1 MRFGPRTRVEG
12 EEEEEVI
19 EALLFDN
26 DGILVDT
33 EPLYLRANREILAE
47 IDIAISDAA
56 FADLSLR
63 QGKSVFE
70 LARERGTSER
80 DVLDLRS
87 RRDARYLELIG
98 DGVAVID
105 GVKQC
110 LLELHGR
117 LPMAIVTSSKRI
129 HFDAIHEATGLLR
142 FFDAVVASGDYAR
155 HKPHPEPFLA
165 GAQRLSVAP
174 KSCVAIEDSPRG
186 LAAAVAAGMRCLAI
200 PTPLTRDGDFRTA
213 SAVLA
218 SAREIPAYL
227 EAEIS

>member
-1 MRFGPRTRVEG
+1 M
-12 EEEEEVI
+12 I

-33 EPLYLRANREILAE
+33 EPLYLRANREILGEIGIEIPAE
-47 IDIAISDAA
+47 I

-63 QGKSVFE
+63 LGKSIFV
-70 LARERGTSER
+70 LARERGVSEGE
-80 DVLDLRS
+80 VEDLRS
-87 RRDARYLELIG
+87 RRDRRYLELIHE
-98 DGVAVID
+98 GVTVID
-105 GVKQC
+105 GVREC

-117 LPMAIVTSSKRI
+117 LPMAIVTSSKRM
-129 HFDAIHEATGLLR
+129 HFDAIHKGTDLLR
-142 FFDAVVASGDYAR
+142 FFDTVVASGDYER
-155 HKPHPEPFLA
+155 HKPHPDPFLV

-174 KSCVAIEDSPRG
+174 QSCVAIEDSPRG

-200 PTPLTRDGDFRTA
+200 PTPLTRDGDFRAA

-227 EAEIS
+227 DAALG